1 MFKITP
7 FIVYFAPM
15 SLFISSINS
24 GSNGNCYYVG
34 NTREAVLV
42 DAGISCSTIERRMKE
57 VHLDIQHVKAIFI
70 SHEHIDHIKGVET
83 LSKKFNIP
91 VYISETTYR
100 SSGLDIEI
108 GRLHYFTDDDLITI
122 GNLHVH
128 TFSKIHDAS
137 DPFSFVVRDDEVQVG
152 IFTDIG
158 TCCNNLINWFR
169 GCHAAFLESN
179 YDEQMLQNG
188 PYPYYLK
195 KRISDGRGHLSNTIA
210 HQLFAD
216 HRPEFMTHLIL
227 SHLSQQNNTPEIVEK
242 LFSSVSDDVT
252 ITVAPRHQ
260 ATPVFEITTRETK
273 IIPAV
278 TYQQL
283 RLDF

>member
-1 MFKITP
+1 
-7 FIVYFAPM
+7 M

-42 DAGISCSTIERRMKE
+42 DAGISCRTIERRMKE
-57 VHLDIQHVKAIFI
+57 LHLDIQHVKAIFI
-70 SHEHIDHIKGVET
+70 SHEHTDHIKGVET

-100 SSGLDIEI
+100 SSGLDIEN
-108 GRLHYFTDDDLITI
+108 GRLHYFTDEDLITI
-122 GNLHVH
+122 GNLHIH

-152 IFTDIG
+152 VFTDIG
-158 TCCNNLINWFR
+158 TCCENLINWFK
-169 GCHAAFLESN
+169 GCHAAFLEAN

-210 HQLFAD
+210 HKLFAD

-242 LFSSVSDDVT
+242 LFSSVSDDVA

-260 ATPVFEITTRETK
+260 ATPVFEITTEETK
-273 IIPAV
+273 TISAV

-283 RLDF
+283 RIDF